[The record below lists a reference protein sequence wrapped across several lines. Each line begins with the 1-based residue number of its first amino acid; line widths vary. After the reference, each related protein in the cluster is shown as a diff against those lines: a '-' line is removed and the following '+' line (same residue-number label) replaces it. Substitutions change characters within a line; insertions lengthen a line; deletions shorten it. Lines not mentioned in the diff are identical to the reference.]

1 MVDGRTPEQ
10 GYTISS
16 LCEQESS
23 CELIIGGR
31 DPPKLIER
39 TFGRNDHVRNDPDRN
54 DPFTY
59 ARRSCQ
65 SSVKAKVKIVKKFAK
80 MAKNKDQFSF
90 SIFVSLIH

>member
-16 LCEQESS
+16 PREQESS
-23 CELIIGGR
+23 CELKIGGK
-31 DPPKLIER
+31 DPQKLIEM
-39 TFGRNDHVRNDPDRN
+39 TFGRNDQIRNDPDRN

-65 SSVKAKVKIVKKFAK
+65 
-80 MAKNKDQFSF
+80 
-90 SIFVSLIH
+90 